1 MRRGTW
7 IGVLAVLAVS
17 LCAFP
22 AWGEE
27 GGSGQPQAAAPAPQG
42 QPTVVPAVPE
52 AAPAVPVAAPPP
64 AVPVIPAALPP
75 GPGTGLEAKLPPAP
89 TDAQGITSAKEA
101 VDQLV
106 ASKALNGAAKRKA
119 ILLGLAAAFTF
130 LIYLLRRWTV
140 LFLNKQVVAAFAV
153 ILGAAVFV
161 LTNVAGG
168 VPLWQSVEVAL
179 AGPGSLVVYAV
190 LQLANPESWAKA
202 ADKAKEKAAARGKA

>member
-1 MRRGTW
+1 MRRGRTW

-17 LCAFP
+17 LCAVP

-27 GGSGQPQAAAPAPQG
+27 GGSGQPQAAAPVPQD
-42 QPTVVPAVPE
+42 QPAVAAPAVPE
-52 AAPAVPVAAPPP
+52 AVPVAAPPP
-64 AVPVIPAALPP
+64 AVPVIPAAPPP
-75 GPGTGLEAKLPPAP
+75 GPGTGLEAKLLPAP

-153 ILGAAVFV
+153 LLGAAVFV
-161 LTNVAGG
+161 LSHVAMGE
-168 VPLWQSVEVAL
+168 PLWQSVEVAL
-179 AGPGSLVVYAV
+179 AGPDSLVIYAV
-190 LQLANPESWAKA
+190 LQLARPESWAKA